1 MNWDR
6 VMGNWKQ
13 LKGRVRAGWG
23 KLTDDHPTATA
34 GRREICAGRL
44 QEAYGIGKEEAG
56 RLAGAE
62 VKPIRGRQLNRRVEV
77 VIGGDNGSPV
87 APRAARATRE

>member
-6 VMGNWKQ
+6 VKGNGKQ
-13 LKGRVRAGWG
+13 LKGRMRAGWG
-23 KLTDDHPTATA
+23 KLTDDYSTAMA

-56 RLAGAE
+56 RLAVAKG
-62 VKPIRGRQLNRRVEV
+62 KPIQEVADDDDTGLLRIDARQ
-77 VIGGDNGSPV
+77 
-87 APRAARATRE
+87 

>member
-6 VMGNWKQ
+6 VKGNWKQ

-23 KLTDDHPTATA
+23 KLTDDHPTAMA

-56 RLAGAE
+56 RLVAATVE
-62 VKPIRGRQLNRRVEV
+62 PIREVANDDEPGLLSIDARQ
-77 VIGGDNGSPV
+77 
-87 APRAARATRE
+87 